1 LPIYPASIFTVSSLN
16 MSGWHSAM
24 KEQLFASPGVVIKK
38 SVKLKQ
44 PRHLVGDF
52 SNSSSVVTSGSLSSG
67 DDTGIT

>member
-1 LPIYPASIFTVSSLN
+1 
-16 MSGWHSAM
+16 M